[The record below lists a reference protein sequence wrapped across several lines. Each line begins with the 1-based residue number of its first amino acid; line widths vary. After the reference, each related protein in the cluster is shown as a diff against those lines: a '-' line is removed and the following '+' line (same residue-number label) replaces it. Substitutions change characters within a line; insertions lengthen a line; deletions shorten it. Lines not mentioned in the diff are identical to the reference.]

1 MDAMSNLF
9 GNKVVLITGGSSGI
23 GRATALVFAK
33 EGAKV
38 VVAARR
44 KTEGEETASMIKK
57 AGGDVCFVQTDVS
70 KASEVEAMV
79 TMCVG
84 TYGGLDYAFNNAGIE
99 GTPLVSTTNYDEETW
114 DQVIDINLKGVWL
127 CMKYEIP
134 PMLKRGRGAIVN
146 MSSVA
151 GLRGGR
157 TMGVAYFA
165 SKHGVI
171 GLTKTSALE
180 YALQGIRINAVCPA
194 WIETAMANRVFCY
207 DEAIGKQAPETLPI
221 GRIGKPEEVAA
232 VVLWLCSDAAS
243 FVTGHALPIDG
254 GILAQ

>member
-1 MDAMSNLF
+1 
-9 GNKVVLITGGSSGI
+9 
-23 GRATALVFAK
+23 
-33 EGAKV
+33 
-38 VVAARR
+38 
-44 KTEGEETASMIKK
+44 
-57 AGGDVCFVQTDVS
+57 
-70 KASEVEAMV
+70 MV
-79 TMCVG
+79 TMRVE

-99 GTPLVSTTNYDEETW
+99 GTPLVSTTNYDEGTW

-127 CMKYEIP
+127 CMKYEIL

-157 TMGVAYFA
+157 AMGVAYFA

-180 YALQGIRINAVCPA
+180 FALQGIRINAVCPA
-194 WIETAMANRVFCY
+194 WIETAMANRVFFY
-207 DEAIGKQAPETLPI
+207 DEVIGKQAPETLPI

-232 VVLWLCSDAAS
+232 AVLWLCSDAAS